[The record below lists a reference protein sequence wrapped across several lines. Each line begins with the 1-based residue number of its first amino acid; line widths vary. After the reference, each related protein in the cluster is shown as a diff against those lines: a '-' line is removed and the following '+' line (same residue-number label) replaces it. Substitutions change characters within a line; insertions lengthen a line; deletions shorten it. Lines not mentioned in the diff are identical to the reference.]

1 MFFIRVENLYRL
13 IQSPVKFSNK
23 KLLTALFFFQ
33 PKPEKRNWQPLGK
46 RRAKKQAS
54 MWLNTLQEKKKKKQ
68 QLPSCM
74 VLQVKQVGSKS
85 YFCMVPRI

>member
-1 MFFIRVENLYRL
+1 MAAFG
-13 IQSPVKFSNK
+13 K
-23 KLLTALFFFQ
+23 KTSKKASKHVAKHTA
-33 PKPEKRNWQPLGK
+33 R
-46 RRAKKQAS
+46 
-54 MWLNTLQEKKKKKQ
+54 KKKEKKQ